1 MIAGDI
7 EQKNTL
13 REDEYEDEVA
23 PAKKRTVPP
32 LLIVLTLIIF
42 CVIGAFFFIFL
53 SKETKDNNN
62 NALPTTGDS
71 NDNNNNNNNNNS
83 NIPTPSP
90 VPIVDEP
97 VTDESNL
104 LSELCTT
111 NNDFNQMKIFLQAAS
126 TNVEV
131 YMIEMLKFKN
141 EQLYRE
147 YMDYLIN
154 DVLPNINGAELV
166 FRMEKIFQVNEE
178 PEWDEVMIIKYPN
191 GPIYLEKVLE
201 QDNGIGNNADR
212 EMIKEMLERRNA
224 GLQSSYVWATTLNN
238 EVVNKYSKLVDVSS
252 KKTDLFFHAIKFKS
266 PNGRANVAKFDERTE
281 EVKSANEIYSQ
292 AWLDIQASCISGDS
306 YEYDQIRIETL
317 GNYATLLTEEDWTE
331 GSQFRVDGVEPSSI
345 SAFASYDIST
355 NLYQNTPST
364 VSTVEESVADESK
377 LLSKLCSTS
386 NDFNQMQNFLESGS
400 SDSEVYMIEMLKF
413 QNEQLYREYMDYLI
427 NDVLPNID
435 GAELVFRLEKS
446 FQDNEEWDEVM
457 IIKYPNGPIYLEN
470 VLEQDNDI
478 GNNADREMIKQMLE
492 RRKAG
497 LQNSYVWAATL
508 NTEVVDK
515 YSKLVDVSSEKTD
528 LFFHAIKF
536 KSPNGRA
543 NVAKFDELTEDVKNA
558 NKIYTQA
565 WLDIQASCVSDD
577 SYEYDQIRIETLGNY
592 AVLLTEEDWT
602 EGSQFR
608 VDGVEP
614 NSISEFASYKVSTNL
629 YQNTPST
636 VPVASVEESLADES
650 KLLSKLCSTSNDFN
664 QIQNFLESES
674 SDNEV
679 YMIEMLKFQNEQL
692 YREYMDYLVDDI
704 LPKIDGAELVFR
716 LARTYQFNDEPDW
729 DEVMIIKYPNGPSY
743 LEKVLEQDNG
753 IGEMLERRNA
763 GLQSSYV
770 WATTLNTDVVD
781 KYSELVN
788 IPLEKTDLF
797 FHAIKF
803 KSPNG
808 RADVARF
815 DERTKEIKSANE
827 LYAQAWL
834 DVQASCAF
842 GDSFDYDQ
850 IRIETIG
857 GYSAAIVEEDW
868 IEGSEFRVDGIETTS
883 ISAFTFNEISTNL
896 YL

>member
-32 LLIVLTLIIF
+32 LLIVLLLIIF

-62 NALPTTGDS
+62 NALPTTGDN

-364 VSTVEESVADESK
+364 VSTVE
-377 LLSKLCSTS
+377 
-386 NDFNQMQNFLESGS
+386 
-400 SDSEVYMIEMLKF
+400 
-413 QNEQLYREYMDYLI
+413 
-427 NDVLPNID
+427 
-435 GAELVFRLEKS
+435 
-446 FQDNEEWDEVM
+446 
-457 IIKYPNGPIYLEN
+457 
-470 VLEQDNDI
+470 
-478 GNNADREMIKQMLE
+478 
-492 RRKAG
+492 
-497 LQNSYVWAATL
+497 
-508 NTEVVDK
+508 
-515 YSKLVDVSSEKTD
+515 
-528 LFFHAIKF
+528 
-536 KSPNGRA
+536 
-543 NVAKFDELTEDVKNA
+543 
-558 NKIYTQA
+558 
-565 WLDIQASCVSDD
+565 
-577 SYEYDQIRIETLGNY
+577 
-592 AVLLTEEDWT
+592 
-602 EGSQFR
+602 
-608 VDGVEP
+608 
-614 NSISEFASYKVSTNL
+614 
-629 YQNTPST
+629 
-636 VPVASVEESLADES
+636 
-650 KLLSKLCSTSNDFN
+650 
-664 QIQNFLESES
+664 
-674 SDNEV
+674 
-679 YMIEMLKFQNEQL
+679 
-692 YREYMDYLVDDI
+692 
-704 LPKIDGAELVFR
+704 
-716 LARTYQFNDEPDW
+716 
-729 DEVMIIKYPNGPSY
+729 
-743 LEKVLEQDNG
+743 
-753 IGEMLERRNA
+753 
-763 GLQSSYV
+763 
-770 WATTLNTDVVD
+770 
-781 KYSELVN
+781 
-788 IPLEKTDLF
+788 
-797 FHAIKF
+797 
-803 KSPNG
+803 
-808 RADVARF
+808 
-815 DERTKEIKSANE
+815 
-827 LYAQAWL
+827 
-834 DVQASCAF
+834 
-842 GDSFDYDQ
+842 
-850 IRIETIG
+850 
-857 GYSAAIVEEDW
+857 
-868 IEGSEFRVDGIETTS
+868 
-883 ISAFTFNEISTNL
+883 
-896 YL
+896 